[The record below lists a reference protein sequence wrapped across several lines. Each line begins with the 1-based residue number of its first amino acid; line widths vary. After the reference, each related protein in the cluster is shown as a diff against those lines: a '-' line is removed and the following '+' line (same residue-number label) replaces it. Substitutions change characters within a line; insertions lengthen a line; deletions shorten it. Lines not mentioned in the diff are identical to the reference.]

1 MINIVAIH
9 KTARP
14 INSQAETWKKAVEK
28 AIRWSEDA
36 FYTDHGRDPIIRV
49 FLAEITNTK
58 NDCRMEEHT
67 IESLKADLAKGLI
80 PE

>member
-1 MINIVAIH
+1 MINVVAIH

-14 INSQAETWKKAVEK
+14 INSQAATWKEAAEK

-49 FLAEITNTK
+49 FLANNRSERDDT
-58 NDCRMEEHT
+58 RMEEHT

-80 PE
+80 PG